1 MIVVLLDINIFYTPP
16 KGVDVY
22 LYINT
27 TISFYLINTLEKPLN
42 KPNLGRSC
50 GVKDKNSWRY

>member
-1 MIVVLLDINIFYTPP
+1 MYKYIFYTPP

-27 TISFYLINTLEKPLN
+27 TISFYLINTVEKPLN
-42 KPNLGRSC
+42 KPNSGRSC
-50 GVKDKNSWRY
+50 GVIDKDLWRY